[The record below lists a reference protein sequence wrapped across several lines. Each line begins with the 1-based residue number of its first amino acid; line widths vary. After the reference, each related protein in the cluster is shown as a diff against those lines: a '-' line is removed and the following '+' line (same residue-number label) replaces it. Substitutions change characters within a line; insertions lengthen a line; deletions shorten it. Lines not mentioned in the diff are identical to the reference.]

1 MSAPDPLPQIRCFAP
16 DLFQNSVVFIT
27 GGGTGLGL
35 EIARGLLALGARV
48 AIGSRNPEHHAE
60 FEAAAE
66 DSPGE
71 GLALELDVT
80 SSASVRAGLEA
91 TLERW
96 GRVDSLVN
104 NAAGNFVMPT
114 ERMREQAWRSVLS
127 IALDGTFL
135 CSREFGRQMLE
146 QEQGGHV
153 LNIVATYA
161 WTGMPGVAH
170 SASAKAGVLALTRT
184 LAREWGGRGVRANAL
199 APGPFESDGASP
211 NLWPDE
217 SIRERIRQG
226 IPLGRFASA
235 AEIAGH
241 ALYLLSPGCDYL
253 NGEVL
258 TADGGAWLGTGFW
271 DPAEDR
277 AARRRLREDRRA
289 AENAPETP

>member
-1 MSAPDPLPQIRCFAP
+1 MSDDPRPPQARTFAP
-16 DLFQNSVVFIT
+16 DLFKDQVVFIT

-48 AIGSRNPEHHAE
+48 AIGSRSADNHRAFLESAE
-60 FEAAAE
+60 AL
-66 DSPGE
+66 DGE
-71 GLALELDVT
+71 GFALELDVT
-80 SSASVRAGLEA
+80 SSRSVREAVEA
-91 TLERW
+91 TVERW
-96 GRVDSLVN
+96 GRVDALVN

-135 CSREFGRQMLE
+135 CSREFGKQMLD
-146 QEQGGHV
+146 QECGGQQ
-153 LNIVATYA
+153 LNVVATYA

-184 LAREWGGRGVRANAL
+184 LAREWGARGVRANAI

-217 SIRERIRQG
+217 AIAERIREG
-226 IPLGRFASA
+226 IPLRRFATA
-235 AEIAGH
+235 EEIAGQ
-241 ALYLLSPGCDYL
+241 ALFLLSPACAYL

-271 DPAEDR
+271 DPAADREARRKLREARR
-277 AARRRLREDRRA
+277 AAREA
-289 AENAPETP
+289 